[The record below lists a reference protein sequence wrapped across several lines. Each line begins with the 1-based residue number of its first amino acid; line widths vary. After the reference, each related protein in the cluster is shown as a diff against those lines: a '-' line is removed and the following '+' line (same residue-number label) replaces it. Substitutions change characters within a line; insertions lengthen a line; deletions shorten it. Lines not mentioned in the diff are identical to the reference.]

1 MGKGLELFASN
12 NVVQKIF
19 KEALNNKKVLVNES
33 TENYNCLLAA
43 SMFLDDNNNNTI
55 FLIETNAYKASI
67 CYDKISKL
75 IGYDNVMLYA
85 IDEVI
90 ASELDAVSNEFK
102 VERINTIKELL
113 LKNKKVIVTH
123 ITAALKKILPSDVFL
138 NNIIKI
144 KKNSILDIKMLI
156 KNLINIG
163 YKKSPTTNI
172 VGDFSVRGGV
182 IDIYPLNYDNPIRL
196 DLFDDEVENIKFFD
210 LQTQRSKKTEVINE
224 ISIYPNVEI
233 IYDDGEA
240 IANKIIKSLNNV
252 IDEQTEKDLF
262 DIKEH
267 NLSDK
272 LNKYQNYI
280 YQKTELIT
288 EYAENKVVLFSD
300 VKALFDCYI
309 ITLTELTEYLSTKGS
324 ISRLNLSYYDDFYSI
339 FSDGKQI
346 YLQKDENDIKELLMY
361 NVRLDA
367 ESYVVNH
374 YKNDVR
380 EFLEDIKRSN
390 NKTKMITVTSPETKK
405 MLIESLGIDN
415 IIKYD
420 IEIVVDSNSISF
432 AFTDVICVDESSI
445 YKKMDLKYTKY
456 RSTYQNTTKI
466 NSKDDIKPGDYIV
479 HYDYGIGKYN
489 GIKSIELNDIIND
502 YLSITYANMDLFI
515 PVEKINL
522 LEKYQTEEGYLP
534 KLTNIGNGEWEKKK
548 GKVREKIENL
558 ARDLVLLQAV
568 RESKKGYKYDRD
580 EEIQKEFEED
590 FAYIE
595 TKDQLQTID
604 DIKKDMEEGKII
616 DRLVCGDVGYGKTE
630 VAIRIAMKTVLNGK
644 QVAYLAPTTI
654 LTRQHY
660 NVFKERMEKYGCNVA
675 LINRLVSRSDIKK
688 IYQGLKSGEID
699 VVIGTHALLND
710 KIEYKDLGLLIIDEE
725 QRFGVVHKEKIK
737 QYKNNINVLTLTAT
751 PIPRTLQMSLMGAK
765 QMSLIETPPQNRYP
779 IQTYVLE
786 KNDTI
791 IREAIYNELGRGGQ
805 VFYLHNRIE
814 DLEIVRSRI
823 EKQVPEARI
832 ITAHG
837 RMNKVE
843 LENAIQEFVDKNY
856 DVLICTTIIE
866 TGIDIPNSNTLI
878 VDMSDRL
885 GLAQMYQIRGRVGR
899 SDRVSYA
906 YFMYDSHTI
915 LTEEGEARLKA
926 IKEFTNLG
934 SGYKIAMR
942 DLTIRGAGDFLG
954 KEQSGYIDQIGF
966 DLYIKML
973 DDCLNEV
980 NNIKTENEQNAF
992 LDEFQVSK
1000 HIDNDYAS
1008 DDEIKIYI
1016 HKQINNIKSKEDKY
1030 NVINDIEDR
1039 FGKLNSEI
1047 KDYIQKQ
1054 YIDAIARS
1062 MGIESIKVNDFK
1074 VNVIF
1079 NKEASKKINSKT
1091 IMKIVFEL
1099 GEDYSIQYKN
1109 NKYIISINRFTN
1121 SKKWM
1126 YTLEYILFQL
1136 FPNKL

>member
-1 MGKGLELFASN
+1 
-12 NVVQKIF
+12 
-19 KEALNNKKVLVNES
+19 
-33 TENYNCLLAA
+33 
-43 SMFLDDNNNNTI
+43 
-55 FLIETNAYKASI
+55 
-67 CYDKISKL
+67 
-75 IGYDNVMLYA
+75 
-85 IDEVI
+85 
-90 ASELDAVSNEFK
+90 
-102 VERINTIKELL
+102 
-113 LKNKKVIVTH
+113 
-123 ITAALKKILPSDVFL
+123 
-138 NNIIKI
+138 
-144 KKNSILDIKMLI
+144 
-156 KNLINIG
+156 
-163 YKKSPTTNI
+163 
-172 VGDFSVRGGV
+172 
-182 IDIYPLNYDNPIRL
+182 
-196 DLFDDEVENIKFFD
+196 
-210 LQTQRSKKTEVINE
+210 
-224 ISIYPNVEI
+224 
-233 IYDDGEA
+233 
-240 IANKIIKSLNNV
+240 
-252 IDEQTEKDLF
+252 
-262 DIKEH
+262 
-267 NLSDK
+267 
-272 LNKYQNYI
+272 
-280 YQKTELIT
+280 
-288 EYAENKVVLFSD
+288 
-300 VKALFDCYI
+300 
-309 ITLTELTEYLSTKGS
+309 
-324 ISRLNLSYYDDFYSI
+324 
-339 FSDGKQI
+339 
-346 YLQKDENDIKELLMY
+346 
-361 NVRLDA
+361 
-367 ESYVVNH
+367 
-374 YKNDVR
+374 
-380 EFLEDIKRSN
+380 
-390 NKTKMITVTSPETKK
+390 
-405 MLIESLGIDN
+405 
-415 IIKYD
+415 
-420 IEIVVDSNSISF
+420 
-432 AFTDVICVDESSI
+432 
-445 YKKMDLKYTKY
+445 
-456 RSTYQNTTKI
+456 
-466 NSKDDIKPGDYIV
+466 
-479 HYDYGIGKYN
+479 
-489 GIKSIELNDIIND
+489 
-502 YLSITYANMDLFI
+502 
-515 PVEKINL
+515 
-522 LEKYQTEEGYLP
+522 
-534 KLTNIGNGEWEKKK
+534 
-548 GKVREKIENL
+548 
-558 ARDLVLLQAV
+558 
-568 RESKKGYKYDRD
+568 
-580 EEIQKEFEED
+580 
-590 FAYIE
+590 
-595 TKDQLQTID
+595 
-604 DIKKDMEEGKII
+604 
-616 DRLVCGDVGYGKTE
+616 
-630 VAIRIAMKTVLNGK
+630 
-644 QVAYLAPTTI
+644 
-654 LTRQHY
+654 
-660 NVFKERMEKYGCNVA
+660 
-675 LINRLVSRSDIKK
+675 
-688 IYQGLKSGEID
+688 
-699 VVIGTHALLND
+699 
-710 KIEYKDLGLLIIDEE
+710 
-725 QRFGVVHKEKIK
+725 
-737 QYKNNINVLTLTAT
+737 
-751 PIPRTLQMSLMGAK
+751 MSLMGAK

-866 TGIDIPNSNTLI
+866 TGIDIPNSNTLL

-1000 HIDNDYAS
+1000 HIDNDYTS

-1039 FGKLNSEI
+1039 FGKLNSGI

-1062 MGIESIKVNDFK
+1062 MGVESIKVNDFK

-1079 NKEASKKINSKT
+1079 NKEASKIINSKT